1 MKSPSRV
8 WITWAKAPGNT
19 KARHN
24 VATEIEKFRFRII
37 AAVIIAIKKVATT
50 EIEKS
55 KSRMIVF
62 LAYNVA
68 TESEKVRFRI
78 IAFH

>member
-24 VATEIEKFRFRII
+24 VATKIEKVRFRII
-37 AAVIIAIKKVATT
+37 AAVIIAIKIVTT
-50 EIEKS
+50 AKIEK
-55 KSRMIVF
+55 F
-62 LAYNVA
+62 
-68 TESEKVRFRI
+68 RFRI
-78 IAFH
+78 ILFLVYNVALKVRNLDL

>member
-24 VATEIEKFRFRII
+24 VATEIEKVIFRII
-37 AAVIIAIKKVATT
+37 AAVIIAIKIVTT
-50 EIEKS
+50 AKIEK
-55 KSRMIVF
+55 F
-62 LAYNVA
+62 
-68 TESEKVRFRI
+68 RFRI
-78 IAFH
+78 ILFLVYNVALKVRNLDL

>member
-1 MKSPSRV
+1 MTNILKSPPRIC
-8 WITWAKAPGNT
+8 ITWAKAPGNT

-50 EIEKS
+50 EIEKF
-55 KSRMIVF
+55 RIRIIVF
-62 LAYNVA
+62 LVYNVA
-68 TESEKVRFRI
+68 TEIGKF
-78 IAFH
+78 

>member
-37 AAVIIAIKKVATT
+37 AAVIIAIKIVTT
-50 EIEKS
+50 AKIEK
-55 KSRMIVF
+55 F
-62 LAYNVA
+62 
-68 TESEKVRFRI
+68 RFRI
-78 IAFH
+78 ILFLVYNVALKVRNLDF

>member
-37 AAVIIAIKKVATT
+37 AAVIIAIKKVTT
-50 EIEKS
+50 AKIEK
-55 KSRMIVF
+55 F
-62 LAYNVA
+62 
-68 TESEKVRFRI
+68 RFRI
-78 IAFH
+78 ILFLVYNVALKVRNLDL